1 MAQATLLEP
10 PPTGVTERAP
20 RPALLAPAKPP
31 VAFRFESL
39 VLTEATSLAK
49 GRSATLTVSL
59 VAHTLLVVALIVV
72 PLFYEQVLPAPDEA
86 VRAFFVTPVVAAPP
100 PPPPPP
106 PAAGVRP
113 VPRTPVAPHP
123 EEPAKFVAPI
133 ETPAEVRPEEGI
145 DLGVEGGVPG
155 GVEGG
160 VPGGV
165 IGGVVGGLPQEAP
178 PPPRAVRVGG
188 QIKTPQLV
196 RKVDPVF
203 PELARQARLSAIVIL
218 EATVGA
224 DGKVQEVTIL
234 RGAPLF
240 DEPAL
245 AAVRQ
250 WAYRPL
256 LLNGVP
262 TPFILS
268 VTLKF
273 SFKPGLGTPPPAGG
287 VR

>member
-10 PPTGVTERAP
+10 PPAGTRERPKRTAP
-20 RPALLAPAKPP
+20 VPAALPP

-39 VLTEATSLAK
+39 VLTEAKSLAK
-49 GRSATLTVSL
+49 GRTATLTFSL
-59 VAHTLLVVALIVV
+59 VAHGLLVLALIVV
-72 PLFYEQVLPAPDEA
+72 PLFFEEILPAPDSA

-113 VPRTPVAPHP
+113 TPRTPVAPHP

-133 ETPAEVRPEEGI
+133 ETPAELKPEEGI

-165 IGGVVGGLPQEAP
+165 VGGVVGGLPQEAP
-178 PPPRAVRVGG
+178 PPKAVRVGG
-188 QIKTPQLV
+188 QLNAPQLV
-196 RKVDPVF
+196 HKVDPVY
-203 PELARQARLSAIVIL
+203 PELARQARLSAILIM
-218 EATVGA
+218 EATVA
-224 DGKVQEVTIL
+224 ANGKVQEVAIL

-240 DEPAL
+240 DEPAV
-245 AAVRQ
+245 AAVKQ
-250 WAYRPL
+250 WVYRPL

-262 TPFILS
+262 TPFILT

-273 SFKPGLGTPPPAGG
+273 TFRPGIGSGTSGG
-287 VR
+287 GR

>member
-1 MAQATLLEP
+1 MGQAALLEP
-10 PPTGVTERAP
+10 PPTANRTRPKRTEP
-20 RPALLAPAKPP
+20 EPAALPP

-39 VLTEATSLAK
+39 VLTEAHSLAR
-49 GRSATLTVSL
+49 GRSATLIISIA
-59 VAHTLLVVALIVV
+59 AHSLLVLALIVV
-72 PLFYEQVLPAPDEA
+72 PLFVEEILPAPDAA

-113 VPRTPVAPHP
+113 APRTPVAPHP
-123 EEPAKFVAPI
+123 EEPAKFLAPI

-165 IGGVVGGLPQEAP
+165 VGGVVGGLPQEAP

-188 QIKTPQLV
+188 QLKVPQLV
-196 RKVDPVF
+196 HRVDPEY
-203 PELARQARLSAIVIL
+203 PELARAARLSAILIM
-218 EATVGA
+218 EATVA
-224 DGKVQEVTIL
+224 ASGKVQEVTVL

-240 DEPAL
+240 DEPAV
-245 AAVRQ
+245 AAVKQ
-250 WAYRPL
+250 WVYRPL

-262 TPFILS
+262 TPFVLT

-273 SFKPGLGTPPPAGG
+273 TFKPGTGSGG
-287 VR
+287 GR